1 MPQPHVHTAAP
12 AIRRAEERRALAVA
26 GGAHMLHDGYTDVVY
41 VLLPLWQAEFG
52 LTYAAVG
59 LLRSLYAGIMAS
71 LQIPACLLAE
81 RLGAGPVLALGTA
94 LAGLGYVLA
103 GASTGLL
110 VLGVALATSGVGAST
125 QHPLASSLVAQA
137 FEGPRSLKAIGTYN
151 FTGDLGKML
160 LPLVAALLL
169 TVTTWRATVLILGVS
184 GVLAAIAI
192 LAFAPRPAA
201 VSAHP
206 AGAAA
211 PDAGRPVPGPAGFRL
226 LVGIA
231 LVDSATR
238 MGFLTFLPFLLI
250 AKEADVATVG
260 FAFSLVFAGGA
271 AGKLVC
277 AFVGARIGVFAT
289 VLATEVL
296 TTAAILLLLPLP
308 LTAGLVLLP
317 LIGVAL
323 NGTSSVLYGSVPV
336 LVAPERRARAFGL
349 FYTATIGSGAA
360 APVLFGVVGDAVG
373 LRPVLAL
380 IAGFA
385 LLTVPLAVALRPAL
399 PSPVD

>member
-1 MPQPHVHTAAP
+1 
-12 AIRRAEERRALAVA
+12 
-26 GGAHMLHDGYTDVVY
+26 MLHDGYTDMVY
-41 VLLPLWQAEFG
+41 VLLPVWQAEFG

-59 LLRSLYAGIMAS
+59 LLRSLYAGVMAG
-71 LQIPACLLAE
+71 LQIPAGLLAE

-110 VLGVALATSGVGAST
+110 VLGLALASSGLGSST

-151 FTGDLGKML
+151 FTGDLGKMA

-169 TVTTWRATVLILGVS
+169 TVTTWRATVVILGAF

-192 LAFAPRPAA
+192 LVFAPRPTAPTA
-201 VSAHP
+201 CP

-211 PDAGRPVPGPAGFRL
+211 PGSDRPVAGPAGFRL
-226 LVGIA
+226 LVCIA

-238 MGFLTFLPFLLI
+238 MAFLTFLPFLLT
-250 AKEADVATVG
+250 AKQADVATIG

-289 VLATEVL
+289 VLATEIL
-296 TTAAILLLLPLP
+296 TTATILLLLPLP
-308 LTAGLVLLP
+308 LAAGLVLLP

-336 LVAPERRARAFGL
+336 LVAPARRARAFGL

-360 APVLFGVVGDAVG
+360 SPVLFGVIGDAIG
-373 LRPVLAL
+373 LRPVLVL

-399 PSPVD
+399 PAPVE

>member
-1 MPQPHVHTAAP
+1 MPQPHVQAAVP
-12 AIRRAEERRALAVA
+12 AIRRSEERRALAVA

-41 VLLPLWQAEFG
+41 VLLPVWQAEFG

-59 LLRSLYAGIMAS
+59 LLRSLYAGIMAA
-71 LQIPACLLAE
+71 LQIPAGLLAE

-169 TVTTWRATVLILGVS
+169 AVTTWRATVVILGGA

-192 LAFAPRPAA
+192 LVFARRPGA
-201 VSAHP
+201 VSAQP

-211 PDAGRPVPGPAGFRL
+211 ADAGRPAPGPAGFRL

-360 APVLFGVVGDAVG
+360 APVLFGLLGDAVG
-373 LRPVLAL
+373 LRPVLAS